1 MKTPYQFNDSSS
13 LSRREWIGSG
23 LATCGYLAA
32 AGLALGQSKEK
43 LAPKGYTLPGPVT
56 NLGRAPGLQTR
67 LISENPSGERT
78 YAVIF
83 AKGDEIMS
91 GLTEFAVREK
101 LVAGHFTAIGALES
115 ARFGWFDRAE
125 SAYRDIPIDHQVE
138 LISLIGD
145 MGVVNGAPQIH
156 AHGAVGFPDGQVH
169 GGHMLEAVV
178 WPTLELFF
186 TAYRTP
192 LIKTRD
198 AETNLFLFDLKE
210 KKDGSKP

>member
-1 MKTPYQFNDSSS
+1 MKTPSQFNDSSS
-13 LSRREWIGSG
+13 LSRRQWIHSG

-32 AGLALGQSKEK
+32 GGFVLGQSEEK
-43 LAPKGYTLPGPVT
+43 TALKGYTVPGPVT

-67 LISENPSGERT
+67 LIAEHPSGEKT

-91 GLTEFAVREK
+91 GLTGFAVREK

-115 ARFGWFDRAE
+115 ARFGWFDRAQN
-125 SAYRDIPIDHQVE
+125 AYRNIPIDHQVE
-138 LISLIGD
+138 MISLIGD
-145 MGVVNGAPQIH
+145 VGLVNGVPQIH

-169 GGHMLEAVV
+169 GGHMLEAIV

-192 LIKTRD
+192 LIKTHD
-198 AETNLFLFDLKE
+198 TETNLFLFDLKE
-210 KKDGSKP
+210 TKDGSK

>member
-1 MKTPYQFNDSSS
+1 MKTPNQFNNSSS
-13 LSRREWIGSG
+13 LSRRDWIRSG
-23 LATCGYLAA
+23 LATCGYLTAG
-32 AGLALGQSKEK
+32 GLALGQSEEK
-43 LAPKGYTLPGPVT
+43 TAPKGYTLPGPVT

-67 LISENPSGERT
+67 LIAENPSGERT

-115 ARFGWFDRAE
+115 ARFGWFDRAQN
-125 SAYRDIPIDHQVE
+125 AYRDIPFDHQVE
-138 LISLIGD
+138 MISLIGD
-145 MGVVNGAPQIH
+145 VGLVNGAPQIH

-192 LIKTRD
+192 LIKAHD
-198 AETNLFLFDLKE
+198 AETNLFLFNLKE
-210 KKDGSKP
+210 RKGGSK